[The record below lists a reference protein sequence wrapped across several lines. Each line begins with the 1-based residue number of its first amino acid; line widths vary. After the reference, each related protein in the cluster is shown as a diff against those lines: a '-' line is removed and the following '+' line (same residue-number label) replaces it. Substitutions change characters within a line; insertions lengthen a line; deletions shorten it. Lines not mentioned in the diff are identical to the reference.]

1 VNPKPKSKSSVLPTF
16 RGTKNSKKIPAKNVT
31 DPSDEETVSGQDPPH
46 VFMATVV
53 CSYQAP
59 AFRASDSPAAWMVR
73 RSLTDSLATVGAVV
87 GGEFDVIG
95 VGMASWR
102 QLRRVGPPHT
112 KWGAATP
119 EVSPK
124 DDGHQRSRAGSRP
137 VKNDCPWSGYMQ
149 A

>member
-1 VNPKPKSKSSVLPTF
+1 M
-16 RGTKNSKKIPAKNVT
+16 RCIR
-31 DPSDEETVSGQDPPH
+31 QDPPN

-95 VGMASWR
+95 AGMMA
-102 QLRRVGPPHT
+102 
-112 KWGAATP
+112 
-119 EVSPK
+119 
-124 DDGHQRSRAGSRP
+124 
-137 VKNDCPWSGYMQ
+137 PWSRLHCSGSLGWRGDGRPTPHIRNGARPHWGESQGRGPSAAAQ
-149 A
+149 AVAL